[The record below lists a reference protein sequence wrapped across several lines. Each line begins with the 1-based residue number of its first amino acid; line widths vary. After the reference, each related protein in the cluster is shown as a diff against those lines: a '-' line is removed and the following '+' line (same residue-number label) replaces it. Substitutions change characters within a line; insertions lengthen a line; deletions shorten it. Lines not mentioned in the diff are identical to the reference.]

1 MSIILYIEISYNIS
15 QFCILVKPEISDF
28 TGGKAVLTQIQND
41 IYILKEIICIIYIL
55 KEIKISKKIGLQK
68 LRFKGER
75 YYIWLN
81 QMKSL

>member
-41 IYILKEIICIIYIL
+41 IYILKEILLYIL
-55 KEIKISKKIGLQK
+55 YIFWKKLKSQRKLGSKSSGL
-68 LRFKGER
+68 REKG
-75 YYIWLN
+75 IIFG
-81 QMKSL
+81 